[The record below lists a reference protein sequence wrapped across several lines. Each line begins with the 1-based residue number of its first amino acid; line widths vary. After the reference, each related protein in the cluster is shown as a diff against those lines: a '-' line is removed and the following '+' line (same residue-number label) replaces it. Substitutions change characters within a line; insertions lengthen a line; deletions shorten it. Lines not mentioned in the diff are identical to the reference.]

1 MINLYSDT
9 QTKPSA
15 DMRKF
20 MAAAE
25 VGDEQ
30 QLHDPSVNL
39 LCEKSA
45 KLLGKDA
52 AVFLPSGVMCNL
64 ISILSQCRMGDE
76 LIAADNSHVIMMEA
90 GGLALGQV
98 SSQIIDEPS
107 GIYTVAD
114 IEHCVAKRGRGAH
127 STIPKMLVVENTHN
141 FGGGI
146 AWTMEQLNPV
156 TQYAKSQNMKLHMDG
171 ARLLNAS
178 AATGISAAQYA
189 QDFDSV
195 WFDLSKGLGCPVGAV
210 LAGSHEFI
218 KQAWV
223 WKTRLGGAMRQAGI
237 IASAGLYS
245 LEHNVERLK
254 QDHINAKNLGVELNN
269 VKNISVVLEN
279 LHTNI
284 IIINVAQTGRT
295 ALEIC
300 TKLKADGLSMVALS
314 ETEIRAV
321 THLDVSADECAQAA
335 KIFANVINQPS
346 Q

>member
-9 QTKPSA
+9 QTKPTPE
-15 DMRKF
+15 MRKY

-30 QLHDPSVNL
+30 QLLDPSVNE

-45 KLLGKDA
+45 SLLGKPA
-52 AVFLPSGVMCNL
+52 AVFLPSGIMCNL
-64 ISILSQCRMGDE
+64 VSALTHCSMGDE
-76 LIAADNSHVIMMEA
+76 AIAADNSHIMMMEA
-90 GGLALGQV
+90 GGLALGQINR
-98 SSQIIDEPS
+98 QTIDKPLGII
-107 GIYTVAD
+107 TAD
-114 IEHCVAKRGRGAH
+114 DVEKCVAKRRMGKN
-127 STIPKMLVVENTHN
+127 STIPKMLVIENTHN

-178 AATGISAAQYA
+178 AATGISPAQYA

-210 LAGSHEFI
+210 LAGSQEFI
-218 KQAWV
+218 DQVWV

-237 IASAGLYS
+237 IASAGVYA
-245 LEHNVERLK
+245 LEHHVEKLQ
-254 QDHINAKNLGVELNN
+254 QDHVNAKNLGTALNDIVN
-269 VKNISVVLEN
+269 VSVNLEN

-284 IIINVAQTGRT
+284 IIINVEQTGQT
-295 ALEIC
+295 AAEIC
-300 TKLKADGLSMVALS
+300 GKLKAKKIAMVALNDR
-314 ETEIRAV
+314 EIRAV

-335 KIFANVINQPS
+335 AMFSEVV
-346 Q
+346 

>member
-9 QTKPSA
+9 QTKPTVE
-15 DMRKF
+15 MRKF

-30 QLHDPSVNL
+30 QKLDPSVNM

-45 KLLGKDA
+45 QILGKDEA
-52 AVFLPSGVMCNL
+52 IFLPSGIMCNL
-64 ISILSQCRMGDE
+64 ISTLSQCRMGDE
-76 LIAADNSHVIMMEA
+76 VIAADNSHIMMMEA
-90 GGLALGQV
+90 GGLALGQI
-98 SSQIIDEPS
+98 SRQTIDKPS
-107 GIYTVAD
+107 GVFTAMDV
-114 IEHCVAKRGRGAH
+114 EQCVAKRRMGKN

-146 AWTMEQLNPV
+146 AWTMDQLNPV
-156 TQYAKSQNMKLHMDG
+156 TQYAKAQNMKLHMDG

-178 AATGISAAQYA
+178 AATGTTPAQYA
-189 QDFDSV
+189 KDFDSV

-237 IASAGLYS
+237 IASAGLYA
-245 LEHNVERLK
+245 LEHNLDELK
-254 QDHINAKNLGVELNN
+254 QDHINAKNLSVALNN
-269 VKNISVVLEN
+269 INNISINLDD

-284 IIINVAQTGRT
+284 IIINVAQTGQT
-295 ALEIC
+295 SAEIC
-300 TKLKADGLSMVALS
+300 AKLKAQNVAMVALN

-321 THLDVSADECAQAA
+321 THLDVSASQCAQAA
-335 KIFANVINQPS
+335 EVFAKIVS
-346 Q
+346 

>member
-9 QTKPSA
+9 QTKPTA
-15 DMRKF
+15 EMRKF

-30 QLHDPSVNL
+30 QKLDPSVNL
-39 LCEKSA
+39 LCETSA
-45 KLLGKDA
+45 KLLGKQA
-52 AVFLPSGVMCNL
+52 ALFLPSGVMCNL
-64 ISILSQCRMGDE
+64 ISILSQCHMGDE

-98 SSQIIDEPS
+98 SSQTIDEPS
-107 GIYTVAD
+107 GIFTVAD

-127 STIPKMLVVENTHN
+127 STIPKMLVIENTHN
-141 FGGGI
+141 FGGGV

-178 AATGISAAQYA
+178 AATGISPAQYA
-189 QDFDSV
+189 KEFDSV

-210 LAGSHEFI
+210 LTGSQEFI
-218 KQAWV
+218 DQAWV

-237 IASAGLYS
+237 IASAGLYA
-245 LEHNVERLK
+245 LEHHVDNLK
-254 QDHINAKNLGVELNN
+254 QDHINAKNLGIALNDID
-269 VKNISVVLEN
+269 NISVNLDN

-284 IIINVAQTGRT
+284 IIIDVAQTGQNS
-295 ALEIC
+295 LEIC
-300 TKLKADGLSMVALS
+300 KKLKAQNVSMVALS
-314 ETEIRAV
+314 DTEIRAV

-335 KIFANVINQPS
+335 EIFANVI
-346 Q
+346 